1 VYIFTL
7 LLKKPQHQQRDQQD
21 NQQMK
26 NNNGL
31 LALDEQLKSVLSG
44 EKHENAP
51 NMVSTPPIIE
61 QHMSITT
68 TTTTNPNIQQQQPTQ
83 SFNNTGDL
91 PIHLPPQQQQQQQQ
105 QQTHQN
111 QQQYQLPNIIDSSV
125 LNFSPSASINRRNSV
140 DVKVIASL
148 I

>member
-1 VYIFTL
+1 
-7 LLKKPQHQQRDQQD
+7 
-21 NQQMK
+21 MK

-61 QHMSITT
+61 QQMSI
-68 TTTTNPNIQQQQPTQ
+68 TTTTNPNIQQQPTQ

-91 PIHLPPQQQQQQQQ
+91 PIHLPTQQQQQP
-105 QQTHQN
+105 HQN
-111 QQQYQLPNIIDSSV
+111 QQQFQLPNIIDSSV

-140 DVKVIASL
+140 DVKVIASFFYNRYEFNL
-148 I
+148 T